1 MQIRSRFQNLLLLK
15 KHKENSHACLPKL
28 SYRALKTIPL
38 LRTSLQNLPQ
48 PWLPS
53 HPPLISVSELL
64 ASQIKWEKN
73 KTCLHKWKAR
83 VAGAG
88 CKASVKALW
97 SGPEG
102 TNASRLRKWRKE
114 CWEACTGWWEAGGLQ
129 RKAAKGEFLFLN
141 WKVMEN
147 VTARSCS
154 CRSMSKQPSAAVIC
168 ANISRD
174 YGSGASW
181 ERLKQRGRP
190 DLTESLSFL
199 TLSQQEYNHKTT
211 IYTIPANKPARWG
224 PMTLFCVWS

>member
-1 MQIRSRFQNLLLLK
+1 MGK
-15 KHKENSHACLPKL
+15 KTKHACTSGKQGLQEL
-28 SYRALKTIPL
+28 AARRVYRP
-38 LRTSLQNLPQ
+38 
-48 PWLPS
+48 
-53 HPPLISVSELL
+53 
-64 ASQIKWEKN
+64 
-73 KTCLHKWKAR
+73 
-83 VAGAG
+83 
-88 CKASVKALW
+88 LW